1 MKRKILQYMAD
12 YIIEKLRMEIGGD
25 ERIFQFYL
33 EMGMWLDFYAVEWFD
48 IYLD

>member
-1 MKRKILQYMAD
+1 MAD
-12 YIIEKLRMEIGGD
+12 YIIEKLRMEMGRD
-25 ERIFQFYL
+25 ERIFNFYL